1 MKSKKSKVFEWGY
14 CKKNKMLK
22 ILRGKIEKTMDK
34 KKKKKLK
41 KKKGKDRK
49 RKSWKKEKKKKTKL
63 IWQFLKKI
71 K

>member
-41 KKKGKDRK
+41 KKEKIEREKV
-49 RKSWKKEKKKKTKL
+49 EKKKRKKKL
-63 IWQFLKKI
+63 NLYDSFWKK
-71 K
+71 